1 MDNLENKISTIANN
15 IEKIAGKALDISDGK
30 LLEIPTDI
38 FPPILDKILG
48 LPTIF
53 TLIVLFQGCFGGMG
67 ILETPEILTKLSE
80 NPFVRFFFLT
90 AIAYTA
96 TADLEVALVV
106 TIIFFIILH
115 LLRSKD
121 ERKKMKSFI

>member
-1 MDNLENKISTIANN
+1 MNNLGNKISTVANN
-15 IEKIAGKALDISDGK
+15 IEKIAEKALDISDGK

-67 ILETPEILTKLSE
+67 VIETPEILIKLSE
-80 NPFVRFFFLT
+80 NPFVRFFFLS

-96 TADLEVALVV
+96 TADLEVALVG

>member
-1 MDNLENKISTIANN
+1 NKISTVANN
-15 IEKIAGKALDISDGK
+15 IEKIAEKALDISDGK

-67 ILETPEILTKLSE
+67 VIETPEILIKLSE
-80 NPFVRFFFLT
+80 NPFVRFFFLS

-96 TADLEVALVV
+96 TADLEVALVG

>member
-1 MDNLENKISTIANN
+1 MNNLGNKISTVANN
-15 IEKIAGKALDISDGK
+15 IEKIAEKALDISDGK

-67 ILETPEILTKLSE
+67 VIETPEILAKLSE
-80 NPFVRFFFLT
+80 NPYVRFFFLS

-96 TADLEVALVV
+96 TADLEVALVG